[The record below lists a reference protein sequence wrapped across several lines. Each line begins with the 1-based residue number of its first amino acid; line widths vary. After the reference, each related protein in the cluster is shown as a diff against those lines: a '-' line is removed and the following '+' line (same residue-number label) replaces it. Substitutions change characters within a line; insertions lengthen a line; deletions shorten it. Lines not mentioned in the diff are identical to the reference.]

1 MKIAIIE
8 DSSVVANFFKKF
20 LTDVDYDLSIYHSN
34 LEDIDRL
41 CHSGADL
48 VICPGFPTH
57 QDGPLIV
64 SRLHSDPKFQK
75 TSFIISTSLEST
87 ELQSEW
93 DFDTIDGILL
103 KPFTKNELL
112 AVVENVRTKQQYLA
126 RNTPLAVVVDD
137 SSTVRAVLEQEMK
150 SLGFDVLTAVN
161 GREGVDLVFEFMP
174 NIVLTDIEMPIKTGL
189 ELCQELYSDPRT
201 SQIPIIVISSLVN
214 DAQVRNGFSYGASHF
229 LKKPVDSATLS
240 AAVASVMGKNNTLRE
255 GSALVVEPQ
264 LTTASIIMREL
275 EKIGVRSN
283 HCRSIAELDA
293 FLAVSRP
300 DLVTLDLALPD
311 GDGAS
316 VCRRLRRREDLSAMT
331 LIVISDEKDR
341 AAIVKCLNGGANDFL
356 TKPFTTEEFEARVQS
371 HLRTMSL
378 HKELARRNRMLETLA
393 YQDSL
398 TGLLNRRY
406 LDEALDRELDRAETK
421 AGSLGFMMIDLDKF
435 KKVNDTYG
443 HNVGDEILKVVA
455 SEIQSSVGNHGIAC
469 RYGGEEMC
477 VFLPDVSLTK
487 CRELAERIRRSCE
500 SQKYTAHGITQTLSI
515 GVTIY
520 PEYSYRTT
528 LVEDADQALYQA
540 KNEGR
545 NRVKVW
551 GGRQR

>member
-8 DSSVVANFFKKF
+8 DSSVVANFFNKF
-20 LTDVDYDLSIYHSN
+20 LTEAGYDLCIYRSHM
-34 LEDIDRL
+34 EDMDRL
-41 CHSGADL
+41 YRDGADL

-64 SRLHSDPKFQK
+64 SRLRSDPKFQK
-75 TSFIISTSLEST
+75 TTFIVSTSLESID
-87 ELQSEW
+87 LQSEW

-103 KPFTKNELL
+103 KPFTKSDLL
-112 AVVENVRTKQQYLA
+112 TVAENARTKHQFLA
-126 RNTPLAVVVDD
+126 RKTPLAVVVDD

-150 SLGFDVLTAVN
+150 ALGFEVLTAVN
-161 GREGVDLVFEFMP
+161 GQAGVALVYEVMP

-229 LKKPVDSATLS
+229 LKKPVDATTLS
-240 AAVASVMGKNNTLRE
+240 AAVANVMGRSNVPRE
-255 GSALVVEPQ
+255 GSALVVDPQ

-275 EKIGVRSN
+275 EKIGVRSS
-283 HCRSIAELDA
+283 HCRSVAELDA

-311 GDGAS
+311 GDGLS
-316 VCRRLRRREDLSAMT
+316 VCQRLRQRDDLSTTT

-341 AAIVKCLNGGANDFL
+341 ATIVKCLNGGANDFL
-356 TKPFTTEEFEARVQS
+356 TKPFTTEEFKARVQN
-371 HLRTMSL
+371 HLRTTRL

-393 YQDSL
+393 YQDGL
-398 TGLLNRRY
+398 TGLLNRRF
-406 LDEALDRELDRAETK
+406 LDEALERELDRAEK
-421 AGSLGFMMIDLDKF
+421 NVSRLGFFMIDLDNF

-443 HNVGDEILKVVA
+443 HNIGDEILKEVA
-455 SEIQSSVGNHGIAC
+455 GEIQGCVGNHGIAC

-477 VFLPDVSLTK
+477 VFLPNVSLTK
-487 CRELAERIRRSCE
+487 SMELAERIRSACE
-500 SQKYTAHGITQTLSI
+500 NTKYTPQGITQTLSI
-515 GVTIY
+515 GVTMF
-520 PEYSYRTT
+520 PDFSVRTA

-540 KNEGR
+540 KKSGR
-545 NRVKVW
+545 NRVQLW
-551 GGRQR
+551 GGPQS